1 MSKDRFNYVATN
13 LDSNPAAHY
22 VTPGGKG
29 EKIAPAV
36 VSQASLGVGT
46 LVVILGAIAAT
57 LYVRK
62 EWGVGSMKVRD
73 AIAMHVHIPHYSH
86 ARQCSWTRCCGAVL
100 DLPSASHRSWAIS

>member
-73 AIAMHVHIPHYSH
+73 AIAMHVHIIHMSVSVAGLAAVVLFLICHLPP
-86 ARQCSWTRCCGAVL
+86 TGAG
-100 DLPSASHRSWAIS
+100 R

>member
-1 MSKDRFNYVATN
+1 MVKDRFNYVATN

-46 LVVILGAIAAT
+46 LIVILGAIGAT
-57 LYVRK
+57 VYVRK
-62 EWGVGSMKVRD
+62 EWGVGTMKVRD
-73 AIAMHVHIPHYSH
+73 AIAMYGH
-86 ARQCSWTRCCGAVL
+86 ACQCSCCYALLFISVIWNLVHVGAG
-100 DLPSASHRSWAIS
+100 R

>member
-73 AIAMHVHIPHYSH
+73 AIAMHAHIIRMRVRVAGLAAVVLFLICHLSP
-86 ARQCSWTRCCGAVL
+86 AGAG
-100 DLPSASHRSWAIS
+100 R

>member
-1 MSKDRFNYVATN
+1 MVKDRFNYVATN

-46 LVVILGAIAAT
+46 LIVILGAIGAT
-57 LYVRK
+57 VYVRK
-62 EWGVGSMKVRD
+62 EWGVGTMKVRD
-73 AIAMHVHIPHYSH
+73 AIAMYGH
-86 ARQCSWTRCCGAVL
+86 ACQCSCNC
-100 DLPSASHRSWAIS
+100 PS